1 MRNIIA
7 KTLGLLVICVGVSAT
22 ATPYGD
28 PEKGAQIFKKCISCH
43 AVGEG
48 ARHKVGPHLN
58 GIFGQKMGTADG
70 YTRYSK
76 GLLRAGAD
84 GQVWDYRRLDAY
96 LENPKS
102 LVSDTRMN
110 FRGIKNEDDRHH
122 VIAYLR
128 SFSDSPANIP
138 EAAPTAQADEITLPA
153 DVLALNGD
161 PDYGEYLGSECKTC
175 HQENGSDQGIPSI
188 TGWPERDFVL
198 AMHAYK
204 EKIRAHPVMQMM
216 AGRLSNEEIAA
227 LAAYFAKK

>member
-1 MRNIIA
+1 MRHI
-7 KTLGLLVICVGVSAT
+7 VSKIMAVCGILWGMAT
-22 ATPYGD
+22 VAAPFGD
-28 PEKGAQIFKKCISCH
+28 PDKGEVIFKKCISCH
-43 AVGEG
+43 AVGPN
-48 ARHKVGPHLN
+48 ARHKVGPQLN
-58 GIFGQKMGTADG
+58 GIFGRKMGTADG

-76 GLLRAGAD
+76 GLIRAGRD
-84 GQVWDYRRLDAY
+84 GQIWDYDRLDAY

-110 FRGIKNEDDRHH
+110 FRGIADENDRHH

-138 EAAPTAQADEITLPA
+138 EAAPTADAEEITLPA
-153 DVLALNGD
+153 NILSLIGD
-161 PDYGEYLGSECKTC
+161 PEYGEYLGSECKTC
-175 HQENGSDQGIPSI
+175 HQENGADQGIPSI
-188 TGWPERDFVL
+188 TGWPERDFVI